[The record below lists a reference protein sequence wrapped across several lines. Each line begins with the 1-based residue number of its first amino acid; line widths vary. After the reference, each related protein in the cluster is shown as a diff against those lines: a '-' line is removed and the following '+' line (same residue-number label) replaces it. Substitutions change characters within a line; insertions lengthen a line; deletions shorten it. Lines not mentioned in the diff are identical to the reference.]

1 MVQINSK
8 TYEINLTV
16 PNEKPA
22 VVPKPKKFAKGSG
35 KGFQVSSEK
44 EADEQKEDQ
53 NSQRITALEAKF
65 SSMERRQDSLE
76 SRIHDGFSS
85 VNDQLRQVLHA
96 IQPRGANSQTGMT
109 PPPKAAKTG

>member
-1 MVQINSK
+1 M
-8 TYEINLTV
+8 LTI
-16 PNEKPA
+16 PNEKPT
-22 VVPKPKKFAKGSG
+22 VVPKPKKFPKGSG
-35 KGFQVSSEK
+35 KGFQGSAETA
-44 EADEQKEDQ
+44 ADVQKDDQ

-76 SRIHDGFSS
+76 SRINDGFNS